1 METVSLRGRH
11 ATIALIHGV
20 LIVSGFYILV
30 QDLIAENLAN
40 AKTVYQV
47 VKYVDEALYAFLF
60 IIILTIRLSR
70 GKLLK
75 PVNIDFILFA
85 FLSVSV
91 ASSIAA
97 NVPLVVF
104 ASQLILYMKGFFLF
118 YVIVQTGITI
128 GLVRNYVT
136 FFFWAGMLFLFFGI
150 IDFFI
155 PLQFRAAIGHMP
167 GIEYRN
173 GLPTVKSL
181 SYHPV
186 YYSWFM
192 NFIALFCFAF
202 FLNSRRVAYA
212 AVGFLFVLGS
222 LSAQRVKAI
231 VGLAVGIISGITFIP
246 GKKYGK
252 NRIFLVLCLVF
263 LILVFLPA
271 LLNLLE
277 YNLATYFLGDDVED
291 TPRDVLYLRSIE
303 IASDFFPFGAGLGRY
318 GSYISKVYYSPIYE
332 QYGIS
337 HIVGLSE
344 DVSSFIADTFWPM
357 VAGETGWFGAVLY
370 FTILVVF
377 LVSVA
382 GFIKRTTDSLVR
394 AFHLGTLMILVESM
408 IESIAQPIYV
418 APPPNFFVFGAL
430 GISYALYAHT
440 RRRPEADIPRDIKK

>member
-11 ATIALIHGV
+11 ATIAFIHGV
-20 LIVSGFYILV
+20 LMVSGFYILV

-60 IIILTIRLSR
+60 LVILTMRLSR

-85 FLSVSV
+85 FLSIAI

-97 NVPLVVF
+97 NVPLEVS
-104 ASQLILYMKGFFLF
+104 ASQLILYLKGFFLF
-118 YVIVQTGITI
+118 YVIVQSGITI
-128 GLVRNYVT
+128 GLVGNYVT
-136 FFFWAGMLFLFFGI
+136 FFFWAGILFLFFGV

-155 PLQFRAAIGHMP
+155 PLQFRAAIGHTP

-181 SYHPV
+181 FFHPV

-202 FLNSRRVAYA
+202 FLNSRRVMYA

-231 VGLAVGIISGITFIP
+231 VGLAVGVMSGILFIP
-246 GKKYGK
+246 EKKHGK
-252 NRIFLVLCLVF
+252 NGILLVLGLV
-263 LILVFLPA
+263 LLMLVFLPA
-271 LLNLLE
+271 MFNLLE

-303 IASDFFPFGAGLGRY
+303 IANDFFPFGAGLGRY
-318 GSYISKVYYSPIYE
+318 GSYTSKVYYSPIYE
-332 QYGIS
+332 RYGIS

-357 VAGETGWFGAVLY
+357 VAGETGWFGACLY
-370 FTILVVF
+370 FVILVVF
-377 LVSVA
+377 LVSIV
-382 GFIKRTTDSLVR
+382 GFMKRTTDSRVR
-394 AFHLGTLMILVESM
+394 TFHLGTLMILVES
-408 IESIAQPIYV
+408 IVESIAQPIYV
-418 APPPNFFVFGAL
+418 APPPNFFVFGAI

-440 RRRPEADIPRDIKK
+440 RQRPEADFSRDIKK